1 MQLQRPSTVQKK
13 SISIIETDP
22 QVIQI
27 VELSD
32 RLLNNCDLNGQENR
46 LQDENFTRELQ
57 SIHQNQMEIKVA
69 WIEFSN

>member
-46 LQDENFTRELQ
+46 LQEGEF
-57 SIHQNQMEIKVA
+57 HQRTAIYTPE
-69 WIEFSN
+69 SNGN